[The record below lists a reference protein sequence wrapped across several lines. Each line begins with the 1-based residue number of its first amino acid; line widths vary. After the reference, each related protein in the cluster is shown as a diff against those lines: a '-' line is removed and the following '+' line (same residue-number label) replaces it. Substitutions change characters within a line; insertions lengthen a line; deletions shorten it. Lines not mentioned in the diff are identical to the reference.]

1 MVGLLNLAVQL
12 GGIAF
17 DPHIRGV
24 LIVLVAVGIL
34 CGSIYLI
41 VGTNVG
47 ARLGFQIAFGGLMGW
62 MLILGVTWWLTPP
75 AIGPRGH
82 TPSWE
87 VIDIVR
93 GDPAGAA
100 EDIVTDL
107 PNTCWS
113 QTSLD
118 CAPVEGGTTLS
129 ADLLAANPEWV
140 EEAGED
146 ATLSEI
152 LNVEPQAVDDVDFGA
167 WHLVSAAEA
176 GEALSAADEEL
187 KAEEIFTDSSQY
199 IVLDAWEQ
207 GGKEPLPADPTRW
220 DRIQNK
226 IETTLQLR
234 HPPHYAVVQVIPV
247 VPQETVPGEAPP
259 TPVADE
265 EQYVYTIVLERNLG
279 NTRVPGML
287 VTVASGLLLGVTCY
301 SMHRRDKLAA
311 AHQAA
316 G

>member
-1 MVGLLNLAVQL
+1 MDALLDPATQLA
-12 GGIAF
+12 GIAF

-24 LIVLVAVGIL
+24 LIVLTAVGIL

-41 VGTNVG
+41 IGTNVG
-47 ARLGFQIAFGGLMGW
+47 ARLGFQVAAGGLMGW

-87 VIDIVR
+87 IIDIVR
-93 GDPAGAA
+93 GDPSTAA
-100 EDIVTDL
+100 EEIVTDL
-107 PNTCWS
+107 PHTCWS
-113 QTSLD
+113 SASLD
-118 CAPVEGGTTLS
+118 CEPVEGTGTLS
-129 ADLLAANPEWV
+129 AQLLSENPEWV

-152 LNVEPQAVDDVDFGA
+152 LNVEPQAVDDVDFGE
-167 WHLVSAAEA
+167 WRMISAAEA

-187 KAEEIFTDSSQY
+187 KAEEIFTDSAQY

-207 GGKEPLPADPTRW
+207 GGKEQLPSDPTRM
-220 DRIQNK
+220 DRIWNK
-226 IETTLQLR
+226 IETTAQLR
-234 HPPHYAVVQVIPV
+234 HPPHYAAVQVIPV
-247 VPQETVPGEAPP
+247 LPQETEPGEAPP

-265 EQYVYTIVLERNLG
+265 DQYVYTIVMERNLG
-279 NTRVPGML
+279 NTRVPGAL
-287 VTVASGLLLGVTCY
+287 VTIGSGALLAALCY
-301 SMHRRDKLAA
+301 SMHRRDKLAM